1 MSGGYF
7 NYRNGALCE
16 EIFSQSAHY
25 GLSKSKSQKA
35 RQENP
40 LQDRDIS
47 ELVFDVL
54 CLLHSFDYWQ
64 SSDICEETYRNDV
77 KLFKEKWFKE
87 RNDSELKKEL
97 RQDLKSYMEKLLKE
111 NGLK

>member
-16 EIFSQSAHY
+16 VLFYQSAHY

-54 CLLHSFDYWQ
+54 CLLHSFDYWK
-64 SSDICEETYRNDV
+64 SGDICEETYRNDV